1 MIFVADESPFLNP
14 FLSRL
19 QHQLAAGIKS
29 NMKKENEK
37 LVVSYII
44 LKYLYRLKPKGK
56 STITF

>member
-29 NMKKENEK
+29 NMKKK
-37 LVVSYII
+37 RKPSCII
-44 LKYLYRLKPKGK
+44 HNPQIFIPAEAKR
-56 STITF
+56 

>member
-29 NMKKENEK
+29 NMKKESKKTVCEI
-37 LVVSYII
+37 YTCTRM
-44 LKYLYRLKPKGK
+44 YRAMPKGK